1 MNMAI
6 FTLRAIAEAIT
17 TMPYVLIL
25 ITIGFVLYLRNK
37 NTVAMQRMV
46 IGEYMNSALELTISQ
61 IVLGIM
67 GGALGSL
74 MLSYLG
80 VIFDNQITIS
90 LLFMLSVILM
100 LFRSRFICFSYSAG
114 ILSIVSVVFQIFQRG
129 SNINLSQYDF
139 LKVDV
144 VMVMSLVAVMHIIEG
159 ILVFIDGN
167 KGAIPVFSNKDNKII
182 GGFALKRY
190 WAIPIAVMFLINNPV
205 TADSL
210 NVATPSLWPIV
221 KSSYFKIVATTAIAL
236 LPFYGMIGYSA
247 ITFTKTKREK
257 AINSGICIGS
267 YGVILLIVAQFARLS
282 LFAQLMVAIFAP
294 LAHEV
299 MLKLQMYY
307 ELKGK
312 PKYVSTDDGLMV
324 LEVAPSS
331 PAYEMGIK
339 SGDLL
344 IEVNDKRIFN
354 EQDMIEALNEMSNFI
369 WLKVKTVKGKL
380 LQVDYNKMN
389 TTKRLGIIFVPRI
402 IPKESV
408 VVKYDKNKFKDVL
421 QKAKKKND
429 DDGKSDK

>member
-6 FTLRAIAEAIT
+6 YTLRAIAEAII
-17 TMPYVLIL
+17 TMPYVFML
-25 ITIGFVLYLRNK
+25 ITLGVVLYLRNR

-46 IGEYMNSALELTISQ
+46 IGECINSAFELTISQ
-61 IVLGIM
+61 IVMGILA
-67 GGALGSL
+67 GALGSL

-80 VIFDNQITIS
+80 VFFDNQITIS
-90 LLFMLSVILM
+90 LLFMLSIILM

-114 ILSIVSVVFQIFQRG
+114 ILSMISVAFQLFQKG
-129 SNINLSQYDF
+129 NNTNLSQYSF

-167 KGAIPVFSNKDNKII
+167 KGAIPVFSNKNNKII

-205 TADSL
+205 SMDGV
-210 NVATPSLWPIV
+210 NIVTPSFWPII
-221 KSSYFKIVATTAIAL
+221 KSSGFKIIATTAMAL

-267 YGVILLIVAQFARLS
+267 YGILLLIVAQLARIN
-282 LFAQLMVAIFAP
+282 LFSQLMVAIFAP
-294 LAHEV
+294 IAHEV

-307 ELKGK
+307 ELKGT

-331 PAYEMGIK
+331 PAFEMGIK

-344 IEVNDKRIFN
+344 MEVNDKKILN
-354 EQDMIEALNEMSNFI
+354 EQDIIEALNQVSSFI
-369 WLKVKTVKGKL
+369 LLRIRTVKGKL

-389 TTKRLGIIFVPRI
+389 RTKRLGIVFVPKF

-408 VVKYDKNKFKDVL
+408 VVKYDKNKFEDVL
-421 QKAKKKND
+421 KKAKDKHEDKK
-429 DDGKSDK
+429 S

>member
-6 FTLRAIAEAIT
+6 YTLRAIAEAIT

-25 ITIGFVLYLRNK
+25 ITLGIVLYLRNK
-37 NTVAMQRMV
+37 NTVTMQKMV
-46 IGEYMNSALELTISQ
+46 IGEYINSAFELTISQ
-61 IVLGIM
+61 IVLGIFA
-67 GGALGSL
+67 GALGSL

-80 VIFDNQITIS
+80 VAFNNQITIS
-90 LLFMLSVILM
+90 LLFMLSIILM

-114 ILSIVSVVFQIFQRG
+114 VLSIVSVVFQIFQRA
-129 SNINLSQYDF
+129 NNTNLSQYSF
-139 LKVDV
+139 LNVDV

-159 ILVFIDGN
+159 ILVFIDGSR
-167 KGAIPVFSNKDNKII
+167 GAIPVFSNKDNKII

-205 TADSL
+205 PTG
-210 NVATPSLWPIV
+210 NVNMVVPSLWPIIRSNYI
-221 KSSYFKIVATTAIAL
+221 KMLATTVIAL
-236 LPFYGMIGYSA
+236 LPFYGMVGYSA

-257 AINSGICIGS
+257 AISSGICIGC
-267 YGVILLIVAQFARLS
+267 YGVILLIVAQLARIN
-282 LFAQLMVAIFAP
+282 LFAEFMVALFAP
-294 LAHEV
+294 FAHEV

-307 ELKGK
+307 ELKGT

-331 PAYEMGIK
+331 PAFEMGIK

-344 IEVNDKRIFN
+344 MEVNDKKIFN

-369 WLKVKTVKGKL
+369 WLKIKTVKGNL
-380 LQVDYNKMN
+380 LKVDYSKMN
-389 TTKRLGIIFVPRI
+389 RTKRLGIIFVPKF

-408 VVKYDKNKFKDVL
+408 VVKYDKNKFEDVL
-421 QKAKKKND
+421 QKVKKKEED
-429 DDGKSDK
+429 HDKKS

>member
-1 MNMAI
+1 MNIAI

-25 ITIGFVLYLRNK
+25 ITLGIVLYLRNR

-46 IGEYMNSALELTISQ
+46 IGEYINSAFELTISQ
-61 IVLGIM
+61 IVLGIFA
-67 GGALGSL
+67 GTLGSL
-74 MLSYLG
+74 ILSYLG
-80 VIFDNQITIS
+80 VVFNSQATIS
-90 LLFMLSVILM
+90 LLFMLSIILM

-114 ILSIVSVVFQIFQRG
+114 ILSILSVVFQIFQR
-129 SNINLSQYDF
+129 SNNINLSQYDF

-159 ILVFIDGN
+159 ILVFIDGD
-167 KGAIPVFSNKDNKII
+167 KGSIPVFSNKNNKIV

-205 TADSL
+205 ASDSVNMAL
-210 NVATPSLWPIV
+210 PSFWPII
-221 KSSYFKIVATTAIAL
+221 KSNNFTVIATTVMTF

-257 AINSGICIGS
+257 AINSGLFIGS
-267 YGVILLIVAQFARLS
+267 YGVILLIVAQLARLN
-282 LFAQLMVAIFAP
+282 LVAQLMVAIFAP

-299 MLKLQMYY
+299 MLKLQVYY
-307 ELKGK
+307 ELKGT

-344 IEVNDKRIFN
+344 MEVNNKKIFN
-354 EQDMIEALNEMSNFI
+354 EQDMIEALGEMSNFI

-380 LQVDYNKMN
+380 LQIDYNKMN
-389 TTKRLGIIFVPRI
+389 RTKRLGIIFVPKF

-408 VVKYDKNKFKDVL
+408 IVKYDKNKFDDVL
-421 QKAKKKND
+421 QKAKDKHDHKN
-429 DDGKSDK
+429 S